1 MEENYTTVGQKRE
14 SMFDR
19 ISFGILLAMSFLV
32 PVFFVPT
39 AFISTQFGTS
49 ILFAFGVIVSILLY
63 IIGGLSR
70 GSLDLPKPAKYII
83 GFLTVVPIAYALAGI
98 ANGFSRMS
106 FLGYT
111 FDISTAGFI
120 MLSFG
125 YLFLVSLLFRSKSRI
140 FYSYFVFLLSSIILS
155 IFLLVR
161 IIFGAEVLSF
171 GLFNTLTS
179 TMIGSWN
186 NVGIFFGICA
196 LLSLLTFEMIQG
208 SKFMKILLSLAL
220 LLSLFFLAL
229 VNFSIIWVILAIT
242 AFLFILYR
250 MFSAQSAYP
259 SQTSFGKKLSKIPLY
274 SSIVFLVSLVFV
286 IWGATTGSYL
296 SNKFSVTNVEV
307 RPNLSVTLD
316 IARNTLQSRPL
327 FGSGPNTFAVEWLT
341 FRPDDIISTIFWNTD
356 FQSGIG
362 LIPTF
367 AVTTGAIGILSWLL
381 FLGFYVY
388 LGFKSI
394 FSPVT
399 DVFVKYLIT
408 SSFFVSLYLWI
419 MTFVYVPST
428 SIFILTFFFSGLFLA
443 SVYLAGLIPTSIHV
457 FSRSPKTGFLSSLIM
472 VIFFI
477 ASSALGYGL
486 FKNSQSLW
494 YFQKSSYAFN
504 TSNDINLSE
513 EYMGKAIMAVPSD
526 IYYRALSEIELAK
539 LSLILSQDPKKVK
552 PEDAQKQ
559 FSETLTTAIKAGI
572 GAKDADPKN
581 YLNWITLGR
590 VYEAVSVPE
599 FGIDG
604 AYQSAQFAYNEA
616 LRRNPKNPGIF
627 MLFAWLAVTGKDLK
641 QAKQYALQA
650 IAVKKNYI
658 DAYFLLSQ
666 IEVAD
671 KNIKGAIESVTAASV
686 IDPTD
691 PGIFFQLGLLK
702 YNSQDFDGAIIAL
715 EKAITLTPNYANAKY
730 FLGLAYEAI
739 GERTKAIEQFEQ
751 LAITNPDSEEV
762 KTILT
767 NLKAGKPIFTGT
779 QSAKPEKGKTLPVK
793 EKVQ

>member
-1 MEENYTTVGQKRE
+1 
-14 SMFDR
+14 
-19 ISFGILLAMSFLV
+19 
-32 PVFFVPT
+32 
-39 AFISTQFGTS
+39 
-49 ILFAFGVIVSILLY
+49 
-63 IIGGLSR
+63 
-70 GSLDLPKPAKYII
+70 
-83 GFLTVVPIAYALAGI
+83 
-98 ANGFSRMS
+98 
-106 FLGYT
+106 
-111 FDISTAGFI
+111 
-120 MLSFG
+120 
-125 YLFLVSLLFRSKSRI
+125 
-140 FYSYFVFLLSSIILS
+140 
-155 IFLLVR
+155 
-161 IIFGAEVLSF
+161 AEVLSF

-274 SSIVFLVSLVFV
+274 SSIVLLVSLVFV

-381 FLGFYVY
+381 LLGFYVY
-388 LGFKSI
+388 LGFESI

>member
-1 MEENYTTVGQKRE
+1 
-14 SMFDR
+14 
-19 ISFGILLAMSFLV
+19 
-32 PVFFVPT
+32 
-39 AFISTQFGTS
+39 
-49 ILFAFGVIVSILLY
+49 
-63 IIGGLSR
+63 
-70 GSLDLPKPAKYII
+70 
-83 GFLTVVPIAYALAGI
+83 
-98 ANGFSRMS
+98 
-106 FLGYT
+106 
-111 FDISTAGFI
+111 
-120 MLSFG
+120 
-125 YLFLVSLLFRSKSRI
+125 
-140 FYSYFVFLLSSIILS
+140 
-155 IFLLVR
+155 
-161 IIFGAEVLSF
+161 
-171 GLFNTLTS
+171 
-179 TMIGSWN
+179 
-186 NVGIFFGICA
+186 
-196 LLSLLTFEMIQG
+196 
-208 SKFMKILLSLAL
+208 
-220 LLSLFFLAL
+220 
-229 VNFSIIWVILAIT
+229 
-242 AFLFILYR
+242 
-250 MFSAQSAYP
+250 
-259 SQTSFGKKLSKIPLY
+259 
-274 SSIVFLVSLVFV
+274 
-286 IWGATTGSYL
+286 
-296 SNKFSVTNVEV
+296 
-307 RPNLSVTLD
+307 
-316 IARNTLQSRPL
+316 
-327 FGSGPNTFAVEWLT
+327 
-341 FRPDDIISTIFWNTD
+341 
-356 FQSGIG
+356 
-362 LIPTF
+362 
-367 AVTTGAIGILSWLL
+367 
-381 FLGFYVY
+381 
-388 LGFKSI
+388 
-394 FSPVT
+394 
-399 DVFVKYLIT
+399 
-408 SSFFVSLYLWI
+408 
-419 MTFVYVPST
+419 
-428 SIFILTFFFSGLFLA
+428 
-443 SVYLAGLIPTSIHV
+443 
-457 FSRSPKTGFLSSLIM
+457 
-472 VIFFI
+472 
-477 ASSALGYGL
+477 
-486 FKNSQSLW
+486 
-494 YFQKSSYAFN
+494 
-504 TSNDINLSE
+504 
-513 EYMGKAIMAVPSD
+513 MGKAIMAVPSD

>member
-1 MEENYTTVGQKRE
+1 M
-14 SMFDR
+14 
-19 ISFGILLAMSFLV
+19 
-32 PVFFVPT
+32 
-39 AFISTQFGTS
+39 
-49 ILFAFGVIVSILLY
+49 
-63 IIGGLSR
+63 
-70 GSLDLPKPAKYII
+70 PAKYII

-381 FLGFYVY
+381 FLGF
-388 LGFKSI
+388 
-394 FSPVT
+394 
-399 DVFVKYLIT
+399 
-408 SSFFVSLYLWI
+408 
-419 MTFVYVPST
+419 FVYVPST